1 MQGKSKASWLFMSRL
16 AGNALNYNETVIC
29 FIVMDCMICSTV
41 LYCTVL
47 NFIILL
53 YNLNVLLL
61 KDIVRLMFF
70 CIISLNTFAVSV

>member
-16 AGNALNYNETVIC
+16 AGNALNCNETVIC
-29 FIVMDCMICSTV
+29 FIVMDCMICPIV
-41 LYCTVL
+41 LYYTVL
-47 NFIILL
+47 NFIILQ